1 MSDQAKYLDELTE
14 DQQARVRS
22 AKTPEEVLAVA
33 KEAGI
38 ELTEEQL
45 EGVSGGWVARG
56 DGADFAPAKG
66 CHGLEWM

>member
-1 MSDQAKYLDELTE
+1 MTE

-33 KEAGI
+33 KEAGT

-45 EGVSGGWVARG
+45 EGVSGGWVARD
-56 DGADFAPAKG
+56 DGADFAPAKE